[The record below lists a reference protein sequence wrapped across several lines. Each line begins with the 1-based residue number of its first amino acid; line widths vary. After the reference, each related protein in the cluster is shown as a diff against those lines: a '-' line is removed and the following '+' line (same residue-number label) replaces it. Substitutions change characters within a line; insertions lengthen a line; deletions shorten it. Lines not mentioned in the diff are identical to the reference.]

1 MAASVIVYVMPR
13 KAAQSPQFAVLAKR
27 LKDRLGNDRLAQQA
41 LAAVEERAPDDQ
53 LALAMVLDVDA
64 MKLDAFPGVDAYL
77 KRLRARPSYRAISPH
92 TKVAEASSHA

>member
-1 MAASVIVYVMPR
+1 GYACGEFS
-13 KAAQSPQFAVLAKR
+13 LADVP
-27 LKDRLGNDRLAQQA
+27 LM
-41 LAAVEERAPDDQ
+41 
-53 LALAMVLDVDA
+53 ALAMVLDVDA